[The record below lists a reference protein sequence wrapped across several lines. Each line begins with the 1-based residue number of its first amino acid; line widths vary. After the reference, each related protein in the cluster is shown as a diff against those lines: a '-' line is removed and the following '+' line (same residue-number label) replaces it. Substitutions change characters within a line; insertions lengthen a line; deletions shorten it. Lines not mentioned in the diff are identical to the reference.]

1 MLFSWTLVRLLPK
14 ASCPLVVKLS
24 WLNAA
29 AIHAA
34 HPAKPN
40 TKSLEPQ
47 AHPIATVV
55 QAVVVVTME
64 RLSDAEASRQ
74 LVNGLKAMRV

>member
-1 MLFSWTLVRLLPK
+1 MLFSLTLARCLTK
-14 ASCPLVVKLS
+14 APCRLVVKLS
-24 WLNAA
+24 WLNTT
-29 AIHAA
+29 AIHAG

-40 TKSLEPQ
+40 TNSLETQ
-47 AHPIATVV
+47 ARPIATVV

-64 RLSDAEASRQ
+64 RLGNAEAARQ